1 MINSFLFEHIR
12 GALYGVAVGDA
23 LGAPVEFMDADM
35 IRRTYGLVTEMDGG
49 GHGHYAPGETTDD
62 TAMTLC
68 VAAGIIENPDDP
80 LETVGKHFLNWMASK
95 PKDIGRTCSLA
106 LDEFKRIHAISKAN
120 VKDIWFRAAA
130 NTDGVSNGMS
140 GGNGAL
146 MRTVYPALFYTDD
159 VKAISTAVDVGRMT
173 HQAEESSEAIRIY
186 VQIVRE
192 MLRGHLLC
200 NVLDHYTECTRYAK
214 VHRKPEMPEPT
225 GYVVDSLK
233 CAIWALLKCKSFE
246 TSIITAVNMGG
257 DTDTIGAITGGIAG
271 AYYGYSAIPDR
282 WINALSFDNKLMM
295 DMLSNLAVKGQCQ

>member
-23 LGAPVEFMDADM
+23 LGAPVEFMDADL
-35 IRRTYGLVTEMDGG
+35 IRRTYGLVSEMEGG
-49 GHGHYAPGETTDD
+49 GPGHYVPGETTDD

-68 VAAGIIENPDDP
+68 VAAGIVEQPDDP
-80 LETVGKHFLNWMASK
+80 IEAIGKHFLAWMESK
-95 PKDIGRTCSLA
+95 PKDIGRTCYLA
-106 LDEFKRIHAISKAN
+106 LDEFRKLSGFGASDARNKWFEAGAN
-120 VKDIWFRAAA
+120 ADSIL
-130 NTDGVSNGMS
+130 NGKG

-146 MRTVYPALFYTDD
+146 MRTIYPALFYTDD
-159 VKAISTAVDVGRMT
+159 VKAISTAVDIGRMT

-192 MLRGHLLC
+192 MLRGHQIP
-200 NVLDHYTECTRYAK
+200 NVIDYYTECTRYEK
-214 VHRKPEMPEPT
+214 VHKKLEMPEPT
-225 GYVVDSLK
+225 GYVVDSMK

-257 DTDTIGAITGGIAG
+257 DTDTIAAIAGGIAG

-295 DMLSNLAVKGQCQ
+295 DMLSNLAVKGRCQ